1 MGNLI
6 LPTKEYIKEIMFEVG
21 HRTQNVDS
29 VREEMVSTRWTSII
43 LVFFSY
49 GTYGSGLKSN
59 WHWLKKYG
67 YIENV

>member
-1 MGNLI
+1 MENLI

-29 VREEMVSTRWTSII
+29 VREEMISTRWTSII

-49 GTYGSGLKSN
+49 G
-59 WHWLKKYG
+59 
-67 YIENV
+67 NVWFWTKIRLALGEEVWVH

>member
-1 MGNLI
+1 MENLI

-29 VREEMVSTRWTSII
+29 VREEMISTRWTSII

-49 GTYGSGLKSN
+49 G
-59 WHWLKKYG
+59 
-67 YIENV
+67 NV